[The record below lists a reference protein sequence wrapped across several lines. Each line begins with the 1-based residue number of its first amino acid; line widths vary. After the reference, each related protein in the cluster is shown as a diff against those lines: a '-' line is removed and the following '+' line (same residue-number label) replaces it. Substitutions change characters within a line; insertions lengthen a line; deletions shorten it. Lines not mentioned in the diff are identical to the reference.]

1 MASHVFIDL
10 KDLKI
15 ICLDS
20 IYLSAVTFI
29 RSESNTTNF

>member
-1 MASHVFIDL
+1 MASHMFIDL
-10 KDLKI
+10 KDIK

-29 RSESNTTNF
+29 SSESNTTSF